1 MATAPV
7 SSSPLCRHEEGPF
20 LLLESTFHA
29 VQDILVRHRGQPL
42 RRSWLDRPY
51 GEEDITLLE
60 EEVLPAL
67 KGCLARIA
75 ELDEWLLVEMEFMTR
90 RDCELVRF
98 RSAKLRPRLR

>member
-29 VQDILVRHRGQPL
+29 VQDILVRRRGQPL

-75 ELDEWLLVEMEFMTR
+75 ELDEWLLVEMEFMTA
-90 RDCELVRF
+90 VIASWF
-98 RSAKLRPRLR
+98 AFAQPSWGPG